1 MNLTRHA
8 ENRMQQRGINRQAV
22 DYVLAYGRKSYDH
35 HGCRVVWLDKQ
46 ARLRI
51 HEEEGHEV
59 VRKLD
64 KCFNTYAVIDQNGT
78 VITVGHRYRRIWR
91 H

>member
-22 DYVLAYGRKSYDH
+22 DYVLAYGRESYGH
-35 HGCRVVWLDKQ
+35 HGCQVVWLDKQ
-46 ARLRI
+46 ARRRI
-51 HEEEGHEV
+51 RDEESEEMA
-59 VRKLD
+59 RKLD
-64 KCFNTYAVIDQNGT
+64 KCLNTYAVIDQNGT